1 MAIFGIKFSDFG
13 SRKLR
18 IDSQNNNINFK
29 GDAVDTAKKALV
41 ENPMYAP
48 PEQMNNEN
56 QNKENN
62 TPKKENYTAYVN
74 MNTITPIKEEKLPP
88 KEPPV
93 AKYALPEE

>member
-18 IDSQNNNINFK
+18 FDSQNINFK
-29 GDAVDTAKKALV
+29 GDDTDTAKKTFV

-48 PEQMNNEN
+48 SEQMNAEN
-56 QNKENN
+56 RDKQNNA
-62 TPKKENYTAYVN
+62 PKKENYTAYVN
-74 MNTITPIKEEKLPP
+74 MNTITPIKEEQLPP